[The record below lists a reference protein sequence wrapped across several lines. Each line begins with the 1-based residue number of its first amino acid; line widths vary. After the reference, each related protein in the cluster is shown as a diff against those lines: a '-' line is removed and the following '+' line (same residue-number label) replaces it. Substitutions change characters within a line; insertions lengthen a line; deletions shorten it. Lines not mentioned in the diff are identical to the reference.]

1 MAYSSSELMWNDCLS
16 SLHPGCVCA
25 VGTTDGEAM
34 CVVQANLENSG
45 DLHIAILYGFSVFF
59 WRYKPTAFLPGRLLP
74 VLELASFFNAH
85 FNI

>member
-1 MAYSSSELMWNDCLS
+1 
-16 SLHPGCVCA
+16 
-25 VGTTDGEAM
+25 M

-45 DLHIAILYGFSVFF
+45 DLHIAIVYGFSVFF